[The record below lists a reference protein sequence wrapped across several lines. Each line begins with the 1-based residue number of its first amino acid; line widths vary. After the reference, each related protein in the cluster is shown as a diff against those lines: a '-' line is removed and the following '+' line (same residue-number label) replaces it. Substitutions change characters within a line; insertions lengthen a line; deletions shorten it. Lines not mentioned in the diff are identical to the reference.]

1 MAPNTQRM
9 QVSFSAIRTL
19 LTALALAAAVSCN
32 HSTGPGFNL
41 SADRPDFDFGTIPD
55 TTSFLNHTFT
65 LRNFS
70 PDTCYIKIV
79 SKGCGCIDVDL
90 DAKAIPPGKT
100 AGLRMNVDLTGYF
113 NHIDKPVYVYHSLS
127 DKPLTL
133 RLLADRPRQIPIL
146 SYDYPYSPC
155 GDLRFTSNIL
165 FGGYVTQGSVYE
177 ATVIVYNDS
186 DKPLSLRRISRIPKH
201 IRVNVPG
208 RVEPHSIARI
218 SAEFDFRHEK
228 ELFGEFSSELRLKD
242 GRGNVIPLQLYAV
255 VTESFD
261 GDDPSSPRIHV
272 PVTCYTL
279 IESDRALETV
289 SKTFRIDNYGDA
301 DLIIRSVSLSAD
313 DASYDLTDEVITPGD
328 QAEMTVSIPKSSLGD
343 GVQVNIICNDP
354 QEPFKQLSIEPEA
367 I

>member
-1 MAPNTQRM
+1 MRA
-9 QVSFSAIRTL
+9 SFSAISTL
-19 LTALALAAAVSCN
+19 LTALSIAAAVSCI
-32 HSTGPGFNL
+32 HSTDPGFNL

-55 TTSFLNHTFT
+55 TASFLNHTFT

-70 PDTCYIKIV
+70 PETCCIMIV
-79 SKGCGCIDVDL
+79 SKGCGCINVDM
-90 DAKAIPPGKT
+90 DTKVIPPGKT
-100 AGLRMNVDLTGYF
+100 ADLRMNVDITGYF
-113 NHIDKPVYVYHSLS
+113 NHIEKPVYVYHSLS

-133 RLLADRPRQIPIL
+133 RILADRPRQIPIP

-155 GDLRFTSNIL
+155 GDLRFTANIL

-177 ATVIVYNDS
+177 AAVIVYNDS

-201 IRVNVPG
+201 IRVNVPR

-255 VTESFD
+255 VIESFD
-261 GDDPSSPRIHV
+261 GDDPASPCIHV

-289 SKTFRIDNYGDA
+289 SKTFRIYNYGDA
-301 DLIIRSVSLSAD
+301 GLIIRSVSLSEDA
-313 DASYDLTDEVITPGD
+313 ASYDLTDEVIAPGGK
-328 QAEMTVSIPKSSLGD
+328 AEMTVSIPKSSLGD

-354 QEPFKQLSIEPEA
+354 KKPFTQLWIERE
-367 I
+367 

>member
-1 MAPNTQRM
+1 MRA
-9 QVSFSAIRTL
+9 SFSAISTL
-19 LTALALAAAVSCN
+19 LTALSIVAAVSCI

-55 TTSFLNHTFT
+55 TASFLSHTFT

-70 PDTCYIKIV
+70 PDTCCIKIV
-79 SKGCGCIDVDL
+79 SKGCGCINVDM
-90 DAKAIPPGKT
+90 DTKVIPPGKT
-100 AGLRMNVDLTGYF
+100 ADLRMNVDITGYF
-113 NHIDKPVYVYHSLS
+113 NHIEKPVYVYHSLS

-133 RLLADRPRQIPIL
+133 RILADRPRQIPVP

-155 GDLRFTSNIL
+155 GDLRFTAHIL

-177 ATVIVYNDS
+177 AAVIVYNDS

-201 IRVNVPG
+201 IRVNVPR

-242 GRGNVIPLQLYAV
+242 GSGNVIPLQLYAV
-255 VTESFD
+255 VIESFD
-261 GDDPSSPRIHV
+261 GDGPASPRIHV

-279 IESDRALETV
+279 MESDRALETV
-289 SKTFRIDNYGDA
+289 SKTFRIYNYGDA
-301 DLIIRSVSLSAD
+301 GLIIRSVSLSEDA
-313 DASYDLTDEVITPGD
+313 ASYDLTDEVIAPGGK
-328 QAEMTVSIPKSSLGD
+328 AEMTVSIPKSSLGD

-354 QEPFKQLSIEPEA
+354 KEPFTQLWIERE
-367 I
+367 